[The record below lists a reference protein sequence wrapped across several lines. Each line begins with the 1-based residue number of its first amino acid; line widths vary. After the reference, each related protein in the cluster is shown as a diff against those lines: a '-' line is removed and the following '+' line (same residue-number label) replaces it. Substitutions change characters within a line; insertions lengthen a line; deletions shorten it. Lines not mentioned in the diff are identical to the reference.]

1 MKEKNYGKAD
11 FKIKC
16 DNLNSEKI
24 SDKILKIYEDSKIK
38 FKDKNKKYSTLIGE
52 NIIEF

>member
-1 MKEKNYGKAD
+1 MFERKKTYGKAD

-24 SDKILKIYEDSKIK
+24 SDKILKIYEDSK
-38 FKDKNKKYSTLIGE
+38 NKI
-52 NIIEF
+52 